1 MEPNN
6 TTLKAE
12 VAADIARALI
22 GDRLADKYK
31 AVEALVEADI
41 RADVPLLRSLLLNAI
56 RKEFS
61 AERESELEDPDI
73 GDTRSWLLGA
83 LGRISAGDVE
93 STDFVIQHI
102 HEKAEPNRWARYW
115 SLEGLIRGGNP
126 RVVEVA
132 RSLAAN
138 EGDPIVSLLATAYL
152 GGQNDAPAVG
162 RIRSALEMNQSQWF
176 ALRAVRVVPIPS
188 TVSLICSIVDQ
199 GQYNDQTYDAIMAL
213 GMVPPD
219 WRQAAQAAQSLTGT
233 IVRLRGRP
241 WKDGIRTGAIAG
253 LGKLKAETAA
263 PLLIDELLDDNPA
276 IVREAARSLE
286 QILGIRLAV
295 SRVVEAAAKSDVKGA
310 DAWGRALR
318 WLNRE
323 ATAEELG
330 VLMSS
335 GPTNQRE
342 AARLLLSELGGAV
355 AFEKLRA
362 RTDAL
367 KQYTDVLAAAE
378 EKIRVLFDR
387 TIREAQTGFQ
397 LATYMDMIIFALGV
411 ILLAGSAAYALYSGG
426 SLESWAGLGASAS
439 VGVLGVLYGT
449 LVARPRKQI
458 RESVDHLMGL
468 KIMFL
473 AYLRRLHQADQAYTR
488 RMLDDTPM
496 KLEEVQ
502 QFSMVVGNIMDGTIK
517 QARERGS
524 AASG

>member
-162 RIRSALEMNQSQWF
+162 RIRSALEMTQSQWF
-176 ALRAVRVVPIPS
+176 AL
-188 TVSLICSIVDQ
+188 
-199 GQYNDQTYDAIMAL
+199 
-213 GMVPPD
+213 
-219 WRQAAQAAQSLTGT
+219 
-233 IVRLRGRP
+233 
-241 WKDGIRTGAIAG
+241 
-253 LGKLKAETAA
+253 
-263 PLLIDELLDDNPA
+263 
-276 IVREAARSLE
+276 
-286 QILGIRLAV
+286 
-295 SRVVEAAAKSDVKGA
+295 
-310 DAWGRALR
+310 
-318 WLNRE
+318 
-323 ATAEELG
+323 
-330 VLMSS
+330 
-335 GPTNQRE
+335 
-342 AARLLLSELGGAV
+342 
-355 AFEKLRA
+355 
-362 RTDAL
+362 
-367 KQYTDVLAAAE
+367 
-378 EKIRVLFDR
+378 
-387 TIREAQTGFQ
+387 
-397 LATYMDMIIFALGV
+397 
-411 ILLAGSAAYALYSGG
+411 
-426 SLESWAGLGASAS
+426 
-439 VGVLGVLYGT
+439 
-449 LVARPRKQI
+449 
-458 RESVDHLMGL
+458 
-468 KIMFL
+468 
-473 AYLRRLHQADQAYTR
+473 
-488 RMLDDTPM
+488 
-496 KLEEVQ
+496 
-502 QFSMVVGNIMDGTIK
+502 
-517 QARERGS
+517 
-524 AASG
+524 